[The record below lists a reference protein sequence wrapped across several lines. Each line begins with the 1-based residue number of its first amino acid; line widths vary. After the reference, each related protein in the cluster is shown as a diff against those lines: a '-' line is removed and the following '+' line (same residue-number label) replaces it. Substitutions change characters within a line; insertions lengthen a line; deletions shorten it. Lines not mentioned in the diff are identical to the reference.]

1 MDIAALG
8 LRVDGVENIDK
19 ATKSLEDFSG
29 ASNQAAKST
38 TAVAS
43 GAKSIKPAAESAASA
58 TDKLSAA
65 ELKLAR
71 DAERAGMSVKQLQ
84 FALRGVPAQ
93 FTDIA
98 VSLQGGM
105 NPLTVFLQQGGQL
118 KDMFGGAG
126 IAAKALGGYIVG
138 LVNPLSVA
146 ATSVVALGAAYY
158 QGSKEADVFRSTLAQ
173 TGNSAGVTVG
183 NLQEYARQMAAT
195 SGTQGKAAE
204 SLNLFVAAG
213 VRAQDNLVR
222 FAQTAQRWEK
232 ATGEG
237 VDAVAEKFAALQ
249 KEPVTAALKLNDS
262 MNFLTVSVYSQI
274 TALEEQGKATEAARV
289 AMEALDSA
297 MAERAKNIEQNL
309 GYIERAWNGITGAA
323 KRGWDA
329 MLDVGR
335 PDTTVDK
342 IRKIQEEID
351 RRMTQPL
358 AVDNPAMRASREK
371 GIANLQRE
379 LMALQALHAQE
390 ELGAAGDAE
399 RLRQVQ
405 ARAAWDKITAGNL
418 DKQAKMEAELTKVRE
433 AALQAGIQ
441 GKELEDQLAAV
452 REKYKEKVK
461 KESTA
466 TVTAYQTMMIAINE
480 KIAASEQEILTGEK
494 QTEADK
500 LRVRYQ
506 QELITRGREFNKVQR
521 ANIEAGIEQYA
532 AQEAYNESVKYAQK
546 SLDDYAKKQDQQIQ
560 KVSEQVEKLRLEEDG
575 HKMAAAENITHA
587 EAMERLTLARLEDAR
602 AQMMQGAGTDEE
614 IARLDREIAK
624 RRELLEL
631 MGAKGTREAN
641 EKAAK
646 ELEKQWEKTAQTVG
660 DTLTDYI
667 MGGGKDAATYLKRL
681 FSTLVLQPVVQGV
694 VGGVLG
700 TGAAGASGVASGGI
714 GGFAG
719 IAQNVNSIYGAL
731 TGSLTY
737 GLGSAAASIGAAIGS
752 TAATS
757 FGAGMAASGFTA
769 NAFTTGASLVGS
781 GATGAGLG
789 MMAGAALPWVAGAAA
804 LYSIIKGFDNSGTP
818 HMGAGAIYSAGSV
831 TGGRDIYNRAT
842 FGMGAR
848 GEWSA
853 SNQDAISGIAGALGK
868 ALDGVATSFGQKAG
882 YSIYT
887 AFADDSSKDGA
898 WGSLRIADA
907 LGNTLVDWEQARA
920 SKWAPREFSNGEEGY
935 KEYLNSV
942 AQDVKSAFVAM
953 DLPAW
958 ADNLLNAANDLDTL
972 NAALNQI
979 AANKAGFDALAA
991 SMSIFK
997 GISDELQTQL
1007 LATSGSMDAL
1017 ASVAGSYYGS
1027 SMYTEGERMLSARQQ
1042 QMDALASR
1050 GLYIDPAEGDK
1061 AKALFRQTVEEAM
1074 RSGQGELA
1082 VQLMAM
1088 SVSFSQT
1095 ADYAQK
1101 LIDEMSQLADETETA
1116 AEVVNTSVQRMST
1129 AWSTLSTAAG
1139 MAFQF
1144 SGDTSGL
1151 EAQLDILRGN
1161 YGGSAD
1167 SRLSNLQQQIS
1178 IEQQLFEA
1186 QNTARQEEIQ
1196 AAQARISAAQQEL
1209 ANAKQLQEAAKGLR
1223 NFVEQLRASEASG
1236 ASEIDRLM
1244 ALRSQY
1250 SAQLGL
1256 VKSGDVGAMSDIQ
1269 GTTTSLLDL
1278 SRAQASTAF
1287 DYAVTSGII
1296 ASELEA
1302 AGVVQE
1308 SSASSMA
1315 SLLEQQIEAEEK
1327 RIEDADKQFKVSDAT
1342 KKLIN
1347 DLLNESLAEYA
1358 KSAERAKLDYD
1369 QGLLTN
1375 ELLAGLP
1382 DGFSTALNNSV
1393 VPAINSVAAAA
1404 WAAIAAASESSKT
1417 VVDGSHAS
1425 GLMSV
1430 PFDGYIAELHKGEA
1444 VIPRQYNTFNRQSTG
1459 SAIAVNDD
1467 LRMQNAALLGVL
1479 NQTLRILRQW
1489 NIDGLPSTREEYQT

>member
-98 VSLQGGM
+98 VSLQAGM

-118 KDMFGGAG
+118 KDMFNGAG
-126 IAAKALGGYIVG
+126 FAARAMAGYIVG

-146 ATSVVALGAAYY
+146 ATSVAALGVAYY
-158 QGSKEADVFRSTLAQ
+158 QGSKEADVFRATLAQ

-183 NLQEYARQMAAT
+183 TLQEYARQMAAT

-204 SLNLFVAAG
+204 SLNLFVSAG

-274 TALEEQGKATEAARV
+274 KALEDQGKATEAARV

-297 MAERAKNIEQNL
+297 MAERAKNIEQSL

-399 RLRQVQ
+399 RLRQTQ

-452 REKYKEKVK
+452 REKYAEKTK
-461 KESTA
+461 KASTA
-466 TVTAYQTMMIAINE
+466 TLTAYQSLMVAINE
-480 KIAASEQEILTGEK
+480 KIAASEKEILTGEK

-506 QELITRGREFNKVQR
+506 QELITRGREFTKVQR
-521 ANIEAGIEQYA
+521 ANIEAGIAQYA

-575 HKMAAAENITHA
+575 HKLAAAENITHA

-660 DTLTDYI
+660 DTLADYI

-714 GGFAG
+714 SGFAG
-719 IAQNVNSIYGAL
+719 IAQNVNSIYGAMS
-731 TGSLTY
+731 GSLTY

-769 NAFTTGASLVGS
+769 NAFATGASMIGS
-781 GATGAGLG
+781 GATAGGLG

-842 FGMGAR
+842 FGMGAA
-848 GEWSA
+848 GEWSG
-853 SNQDAISGIAGALGK
+853 SNQEAISGIAGALGK

-898 WGSLRIADA
+898 WGSLKIADA
-907 LGNTLVDWEQARA
+907 LGNTLVDWEQTRS

-979 AANKAGFDALAA
+979 AANKAGFDALAS

-997 GISDELQTQL
+997 DISEELQTQL
-1007 LATSGSMDAL
+1007 LAAAGSMQNLTSA
-1017 ASVAGSYYGS
+1017 ASSYYGS
-1027 SMYTEGERMLSARQQ
+1027 SIFTEQERMISARKQLMQ
-1042 QMDALASR
+1042 SLSDVN
-1050 GLYIDPAEGDK
+1050 LYIDPAQGDK
-1061 AKALFRQTVEEAM
+1061 AKQLFRDTVAEAM
-1074 RSGQGELA
+1074 QSGQAELA
-1082 VQLMAM
+1082 VRLMAM
-1088 SVSFSQT
+1088 SNSFAQV
-1095 ADYAQK
+1095 ADYAAQAVEEIASK
-1101 LIDEMSQLADETETA
+1101 ARDVAMS
-1116 AEVVNTSVQRMST
+1116 N
-1129 AWSTLSTAAG
+1129 
-1139 MAFQF
+1139 
-1144 SGDTSGL
+1144 L
-1151 EAQLDILRGN
+1151 EAAVNREKTYWQK
-1161 YGGSAD
+1161 
-1167 SRLSNLQQQIS
+1167 
-1178 IEQQLFEA
+1178 IE
-1186 QNTARQEEIQ
+1186 
-1196 AAQARISAAQQEL
+1196 SAAQDAIGSL
-1209 ANAKQLQEAAKGLR
+1209 SATLNL
-1223 NFVEQLRASEASG
+1223 
-1236 ASEIDRLM
+1236 
-1244 ALRSQY
+1244 LRSNARDLY
-1250 SAQLGL
+1250 STVGSTQAMLAAQ
-1256 VKSGDVGAMSDIQ
+1256 
-1269 GTTTSLLDL
+1269 
-1278 SRAQASTAF
+1278 
-1287 DYAVTSGII
+1287 
-1296 ASELEA
+1296 
-1302 AGVVQE
+1302 GVAYIE
-1308 SSASSMA
+1308 S
-1315 SLLEQQIEAEEK
+1315 
-1327 RIEDADKQFKVSDAT
+1327 
-1342 KKLIN
+1342 
-1347 DLLNESLAEYA
+1347 
-1358 KSAERAKLDYD
+1358 
-1369 QGLLTN
+1369 
-1375 ELLAGLP
+1375 
-1382 DGFSTALNNSV
+1382 
-1393 VPAINSVAAAA
+1393 
-1404 WAAIAAASESSKT
+1404 AIAAAKIGKSISQFNRLEESIAAARSGVAAANYSTQFEQDRANLVLASKLT
-1417 VVDGSHAS
+1417 SLEGLTDDQLSVQERQLKAAQSQIEQLDKTLEYWQSALSNDQLQIDATLSVADAVAALAPLLVNMKSGISAYAPAIQAVTTQTEDQKAALYLDLLKDGFTDSQIRDQVNKTTGLQTDTDWNYLKKLAGVPSYDVGTPYVPNDQLAMLHEGEMVV
-1425 GLMSV
+1425 
-1430 PFDGYIAELHKGEA
+1430 PK
-1444 VIPRQYNTFNRQSTG
+1444 QYNPNARAMAQAATIGQSQHD
-1459 SAIAVNDD
+1459 AR
-1467 LRMQNAALLGVL
+1467 LQNAALLSAI
-1479 NQTLRILRQW
+1479 NQLLRVVRNW
-1489 NIDGLPSTREEYQT
+1489 DVDGLPSQRPEYIV